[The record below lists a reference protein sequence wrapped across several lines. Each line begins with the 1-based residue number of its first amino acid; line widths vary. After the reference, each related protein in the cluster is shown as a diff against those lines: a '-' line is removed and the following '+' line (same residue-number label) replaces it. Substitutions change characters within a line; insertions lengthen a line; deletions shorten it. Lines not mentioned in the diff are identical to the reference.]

1 MRRKSF
7 SSLGFERHHK
17 TTRRERFLSEMEVV
31 VPWAAVSAL
40 IEPHYPPRER
50 GRPPIKVERMLRIHF
65 LQLWYNLSDPA
76 MEEAL
81 YDRSSFQQ
89 FIGIDGFTMPPPDET
104 SICRFRHFS

>member
-65 LQLWYNLSDPA
+65 LQHRFNMSDLHA
-76 MEEAL
+76 EDSEDQKA
-81 YDRSSFQQ
+81 SQNA
-89 FIGIDGFTMPPPDET
+89 
-104 SICRFRHFS
+104 

>member
-17 TTRRERFLSEMEVV
+17 TTRRERFLREMEVV

-65 LQLWYNLSDPA
+65 LQHRFNMSDWHA
-76 MEEAL
+76 EDSE
-81 YDRSSFQQ
+81 DQQ
-89 FIGIDGFTMPPPDET
+89 A
-104 SICRFRHFS
+104 SQNA